1 MWKSLFP
8 GTSKTKGKRRHGW
21 STISEAAGF
30 ESLEGRILPAADL
43 IVSFIEYPSITGSL
57 SVANEYTFNVAVTIK
72 NVGDTTADLSGA
84 SFNLNDNVSIK
95 AVFSSD
101 NAYDPSDDDKLAG
114 TAVISG
120 ELADSVT
127 ITLAPNAER
136 VVNMSGT
143 FQAGVGKIFFICVV
157 DSTNVMAESSESNNS
172 SPFNLNYSL
181 YTPYVKRLNDSL
193 GLNVLPGKTTVLL
206 PGATVVDVNTTEF
219 ELSILEVKMSP
230 VVDGR
235 KDIYAFQNTTHN
247 GEALKR
253 KGGFIRLGDKTVAS
267 IAGGK
272 KQTTLR
278 IIFEQGAETPVINQI
293 LQNLTF
299 KSKKSQLGER
309 SLGVAF
315 IDPDG
320 RGSHGLYT
328 VNVQPI

>member
-8 GTSKTKGKRRHGW
+8 STPKARGKRRHDW
-21 STISEAAGF
+21 STISRSAGF

-57 SVANEYTFNVAVTIK
+57 SVANQYTFKSAVTIK
-72 NVGDTTADLSGA
+72 NVGDTTADLSGTP
-84 SFNLNDNVSIK
+84 FNLNDNVRVK

-101 NAYDPSDDDKLAG
+101 NAYDPSDDGKLAG

-136 VVNMSGT
+136 IVNMTGT
-143 FQAGVGKIFFICVV
+143 FQAGVGKDFFICIV
-157 DSTNVMAESSESNNS
+157 DSTNVIAESSESNNS
-172 SPFNLNYSL
+172 SPFNLNYSF
-181 YTPYVKRLNDSL
+181 YSPHIKRLNDSQ
-193 GLNVLPGKTTVLL
+193 GMSVLPGKTTVLL

-219 ELSILEVKMSP
+219 ELSILEVKMTP
-230 VVDGR
+230 VAGR
-235 KDIYAFQNTTHN
+235 KDIYAFQNTTLN

-278 IIFEQGAETPVINQI
+278 IIFEQGADTPVINQI

-328 VNVQPI
+328 VNVQPN